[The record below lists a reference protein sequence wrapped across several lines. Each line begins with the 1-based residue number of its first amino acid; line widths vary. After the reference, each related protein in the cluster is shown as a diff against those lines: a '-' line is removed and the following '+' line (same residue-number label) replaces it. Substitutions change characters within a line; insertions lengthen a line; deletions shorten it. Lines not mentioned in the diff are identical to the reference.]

1 MIKSEALKRITKLRQ
16 EIERLNYLY
25 YVLDKPEINDAAWDH
40 LKNELV
46 KLETEFPD
54 LVTPDSPTQRV
65 GGRALSAFKKV
76 EHSLPML
83 SLFDAFSEEEMLAW
97 EERMVKLLAPSLR
110 WDDKKIKKDFS
121 YYAEL
126 KMDGLAISLI
136 YKNGVL
142 VKAATRGDG
151 RVGEDVTANI
161 KTITSIP
168 LRLRIPTK
176 QEIIKLGLAASTTE
190 QVFSN
195 LEKGEIEIRGEVIM
209 TEAVLK
215 KLNEQYKKL
224 NKPLLANAR
233 NAAAGS
239 IRQLDPN
246 ITAERQ
252 LDFHCYDI
260 ATEFG
265 IELHSQEHTLAKLL
279 GIKVLDLNK
288 ECKNIS
294 ELINFHHNWE
304 KNRAKLPF
312 ECDGVVAVVNNT
324 KLWPILG
331 IVGKGPRYMMA
342 YKFANEQATTKLLD
356 VEWQIGRSGTL
367 TPTARLE
374 PVRVKGVMIS
384 NATLHNFDEIK
395 RLGVK
400 IGDTVII
407 ERAGDVIPK
416 IIATLVK
423 LRNGKEKI
431 IKPPLKC
438 PICGTSVM
446 QKPGEVA
453 YRCPNKNC
461 YAVNL
466 RRLIHWASKTGLDI
480 DSLGPKI
487 IEQLVIANLVSDPA
501 DFYSLSKGDFL
512 SLERFA
518 ELSADNLVKAIDAS
532 RSTSLERFIYAL
544 GIEHVG
550 EETALLLA
558 KQAVYWSK
566 QNKQSLT
573 TPLDLENLFTKI
585 NKEDLEK
592 LPDVGTKVAAS
603 LISWFSQ
610 SANKNLLK
618 KLTDHGLRIT
628 LPKITNGKL
637 NNKSFVITGTLDNLS
652 RDEAKSLVRS
662 SGGQISESVSKQTD
676 YVVVGENPGS
686 KYDKAQKLGLKILS
700 EKEFIGLIS

>member
-1 MIKSEALKRITKLRQ
+1 MLKNEAIKRIIRLRQ
-16 EIERLNYLY
+16 EIERHNYLY
-25 YVLDKPEINDAAWDH
+25 HVLDKPEISDAALDS

-46 KLETEFPD
+46 KLEQAFPD
-54 LVTPDSPTQRV
+54 LITPDSPTQRV
-65 GGRALSAFKKV
+65 SGKAVASFKKV
-76 EHSLPML
+76 EHSIAML
-83 SLFDAFSEEEMLAW
+83 SLFDAFSEEDMSAW
-97 EERMVKLLAPSLR
+97 EDRMVKILEAN
-110 WDDKKIKKDFS
+110 KKTRRDLN

-136 YKNGVL
+136 YKNGLL
-142 VKAATRGDG
+142 VKGATRGDG

-161 KTITSIP
+161 KTIASIP
-168 LRLRIPTK
+168 LRLRQPSKTELAKIGLSDL
-176 QEIIKLGLAASTTE
+176 IIE
-190 QVFSN
+190 QVFNS
-195 LEKGEIEIRGEVIM
+195 LAKGEIEIRGEIIM

-215 KLNEQYKKL
+215 KLNEEYKKL
-224 NKPLLANAR
+224 NKPLLANSR

-239 IRQLDPN
+239 IRQLDPK
-246 ITAERQ
+246 ITASRQ

-265 IELHSQEHTLAKLL
+265 IELHSQEHGLAKLL
-279 GIKVLDLNK
+279 GIKVLELNSK
-288 ECKNIS
+288 CKNLS

-304 KNRAKLPF
+304 KKRAKLPF
-312 ECDGVVAVVNNT
+312 ECDGVVAVVDNT

-395 RLGVK
+395 RLGVR

-416 IIATLVK
+416 IIASLVK
-423 LRNGKEKI
+423 LRDGSEKI
-431 IKPPLKC
+431 IKAPLKC
-438 PICGTSVM
+438 PICGTTVM

-453 YRCPNKNC
+453 YRCPNKSC

-466 RRLIHWASKTGLDI
+466 RRLMHWTSKTGLDI

-487 IEQLVIANLVSDPA
+487 IEQLVAANLVADPA
-501 DFYSLSKGDFL
+501 DFYALTKDDFL

-518 ELSADNLVKAIDAS
+518 DLSASNLVKAIAAS
-532 RSTSLERFIYAL
+532 KTPALEKLLYAL

-566 QNKQSLT
+566 QNKQILD
-573 TPLDLENLFTKI
+573 TPAALGNLFSHIIKV
-585 NKEDLEK
+585 DLEK
-592 LPDVGTKVAAS
+592 LPDIGTKVADS
-603 LISWFSQ
+603 IISWFGN
-610 SANKNLLK
+610 SANQKFLK
-618 KLTDHGLRIT
+618 KLTDQDVKII
-628 LPKITNGKL
+628 LPRLINGKL
-637 NNKSFVITGTLDNLS
+637 NNKTFVLTGTLNNFS
-652 RDEAKSLVRS
+652 RDEAKGLVRTN
-662 SGGQISESVSKQTD
+662 GGQISESVSSQTD
-676 YVVVGENPGS
+676 YLVVGENPGS
-686 KYDKAQKLGLKILS
+686 KYDKAKKLGVRILT
-700 EKEFIGLIS
+700 EKEFTSLIS

>member
-1 MIKSEALKRITKLRQ
+1 MPLDEIKKRIAKLRQ

-25 YVLDKPEINDAAWDH
+25 YVLDKPEISDRAWDY

-54 LVTPDSPTQRV
+54 LITSNSPTQRV
-65 GGRALSAFKKV
+65 GGKALSAFKKV
-76 EHSLPML
+76 AHSLPML
-83 SLFDAFSEEEMLAW
+83 SLFDAFSEKEMMEW
-97 EERMVKLLAPSLR
+97 EERLIKLLEQNN
-110 WDDKKIKKDFS
+110 KTKKDLS

-161 KTITSIP
+161 KTIASIP
-168 LRLRIPTK
+168 LRLRVPN
-176 QEIIKLGLAASTTE
+176 KLELAKLKISASDTDKI
-190 QVFSN
+190 FNN
-195 LEKGEIEIRGEVIM
+195 LDRGEIEIRGEIIM

-239 IRQLDPN
+239 IRQLDPK
-246 ITAERQ
+246 ITAERK
-252 LDFHCYDI
+252 LDFYCYDI
-260 ATEFG
+260 TTDFG
-265 IELHSQEHTLAKLL
+265 IEYHSQEHELAKLL
-279 GIKVLDLNK
+279 GIKVLEFNK
-288 ECKNIS
+288 ECQDLKAV
-294 ELINFHHNWE
+294 INFHHSFE
-304 KNRAKLPF
+304 KKRDKLPF
-312 ECDGVVAVVNNT
+312 ECDGVVAVVNNI
-324 KLWPILG
+324 KLWTDLG

-342 YKFANEQATTKLLD
+342 YKFTNEQATTKLLD

-374 PVRVKGVMIS
+374 PVKVKGVMIS

-416 IIATLVK
+416 IIGCLTN
-423 LRNGKEKI
+423 LRNGQEKI

-438 PICGTSVM
+438 PICGTTVM

-453 YRCPNKNC
+453 YRCPNKQC

-466 RRLIHWASKTGLDI
+466 RRLMHWTSKTGLDI

-487 IEQLVIANLVSDPA
+487 IEQLVVANLVSDPA
-501 DFYSLSKGDFL
+501 DFYSLTKDDFL

-518 ELSADNLVKAIDAS
+518 DLSSDNLIKAINKS
-532 RSTSLERFIYAL
+532 RTSNLEKFIYAL

-558 KQAVYWSK
+558 KQVVYWAK
-566 QNKQSLT
+566 QNKHSLN
-573 TPLDLENLFTKI
+573 TPLDLSNLMIKI
-585 NKEDLEK
+585 NKVELEK
-592 LPDVGTKVAAS
+592 LPDVGSKVAAS
-603 LISWFSQ
+603 IVDWF
-610 SANKNLLK
+610 NNNLNQAFLK
-618 KLTDHGLRIT
+618 KLTDHGMKLS
-628 LPKITNGKL
+628 LPKLVNAKL
-637 NNKSFVITGTLDNLS
+637 NNQTFVITGTLNNFS
-652 RDEAKSLVRS
+652 RAEAKSLVRS
-662 SGGQISESVSKQTD
+662 NGGQISESVSKQTD
-676 YVVVGENPGS
+676 FVVAGDNPGS
-686 KYDKAQKLGLKILS
+686 KYDKAKKLGVKILT
-700 EKEFIGLIS
+700 EKEFINLVN

>member
-1 MIKSEALKRITKLRQ
+1 MLVNEAKKRIIKLRQ
-16 EIERLNYLY
+16 EIERHNYLY
-25 YVLDKPEINDAAWDH
+25 HVLDKPEISDAALDS

-46 KLETEFPD
+46 SLENKHPE
-54 LVTPDSPTQRV
+54 LITPDSPTQRV
-65 GGRALSAFKKV
+65 SGKALAGFQKV
-76 EHSLPML
+76 EHSLAML
-83 SLFDAFSEEEMLAW
+83 SLFDAFSEEDMLAW
-97 EERMVKLLAPSLR
+97 EDRMIKLLKQAEKMNQAL
-110 WDDKKIKKDFS
+110 S

-136 YKNGVL
+136 YKNGIL

-168 LRLRIPTK
+168 LRLRVPTK
-176 QEIIKLGLAASTTE
+176 QEIIKLGLTASIVE

-195 LEKGEIEIRGEVIM
+195 LETGEIEIRGEVIM

-239 IRQLDPN
+239 IRQLDPKV
-246 ITAERQ
+246 TAERK
-252 LDFHCYDI
+252 LDFYCYDI
-260 ATEFG
+260 ATDFG
-265 IELHSQEHTLAKLL
+265 IEFHSQEHALAKLL

-288 ECKNIS
+288 ECKNIN
-294 ELINFHHNWE
+294 ELISFHHNWE
-304 KNRAKLPF
+304 NNRSKLPF
-312 ECDGVVAVVNNT
+312 ECDGVVAVVNDI

-342 YKFANEQATTKLLD
+342 YKFANEQATTKLLK

-416 IIATLVK
+416 IIASLEK
-423 LRNGKEKI
+423 LRDGTEKT
-431 IKPPLKC
+431 IKPPTNC
-438 PICGTSVM
+438 PICGTAVI
-446 QKPGEVA
+446 QKSGEVA

-466 RRLIHWASKTGLDI
+466 RRLMHWSSKTGLDI
-480 DSLGPKI
+480 DNLGPKI

-501 DFYSLSKGDFL
+501 DFYSLTKDDLL
-512 SLERFA
+512 SLDRFA
-518 ELSADNLVKAIDAS
+518 EISTANLIKSIADS
-532 RSTSLERFIYAL
+532 RVASLEKFLYAL

-558 KQAVYWSK
+558 KQIVYWSK
-566 QNKQSLT
+566 QVKQT
-573 TPLDLENLFTKI
+573 IKTPLDLVNLFTTI
-585 NKEDLEK
+585 SQVDLEK
-592 LPDVGTKVAAS
+592 LPDVGTKVATS
-603 LISWFSQ
+603 IINWFAQ
-610 SANKNLLK
+610 PANKNFLK
-618 KLTDHGLRIT
+618 KLTTYGFVIN

-637 NNKSFVITGTLDNLS
+637 NNKSFVLTGTLSNFS
-652 RDEAKSLVRS
+652 REEAKSLVRKN
-662 SGGQISESVSKQTD
+662 GGQISESVSKQTD

-686 KYDKAQKLGLKILS
+686 KYEKAKKLGVKVLS
-700 EKEFIGLIS
+700 EKEFTNLIS